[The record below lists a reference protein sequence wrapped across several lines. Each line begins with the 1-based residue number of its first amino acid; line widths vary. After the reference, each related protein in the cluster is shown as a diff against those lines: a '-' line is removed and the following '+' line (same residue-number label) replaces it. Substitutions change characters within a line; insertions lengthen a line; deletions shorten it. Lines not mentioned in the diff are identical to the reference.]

1 MPKRSE
7 VPHKIMSLVRSTNHA
22 TGQWLAESVQADPN
36 LVYVTL
42 LRLVKAGKLVREGD
56 RKHYVYR
63 IPQ

>member
-1 MPKRSE
+1 MPKKSE
-7 VPHKIMSLVRSTNHA
+7 IPQKVMNLVRSTNHA
-22 TGQWLAESVQADPN
+22 TGQWLAESIQADSN

>member
-1 MPKRSE
+1 MPKKSE
-7 VPHKIMSLVRSTNHA
+7 IPQKVMNLVRSTNYA
-22 TGQWLAESVQADPN
+22 TGQWLAESIQADSN